1 MKKIIILTFLFFV
14 ANVVFGQEIAYK
26 YKAYLPEKIVNNPE
40 YMKMISQNLAHLAA
54 IHPDLIYYKIKEFK
68 IKFDNTIDNRTYL
81 LTLKKIQNIKTDY
94 INDRNNWA
102 KSQIDKLKS
111 MNLNQ
116 STKEKSIDYFDKI
129 ITKKLDQ
136 YDKLG
141 TVITRSK
148 LNKKKENIN
157 EEIQIDSLE
166 IKNYKMD
173 INPKLIEY
181 FTVLFYESGKEILF
195 DKNIDYYKYKSDIE
209 HRIVEDFFEELK
221 DDYSSIEIENF
232 LSYWYLFQAK
242 NSENHVINAA
252 EFVSRLVSL
261 RNKQALHSGFSLG
274 ISYSSFLISPS
285 IKDNI
290 DIIETN
296 RKVDIEEFINLSQI
310 GVFGEYTIKLREE
323 LSFVSFLKIQAGF
336 RKFNGSKKVFFDE
349 DYRVNELQ
357 ADGTRLDSR
366 LQFVINEIN
375 IESMQNYILKLN
387 TPLYTIGNNFYLEGG
402 IMFEYLQYNYKLSY
416 DYRYVRNIAYPTVGG
431 GWRTQNITNVRDI
444 KIDLPK
450 DYSNI
455 IIYPL
460 IGFRYRFLKNIY
472 LYAGSYPSNL
482 SF

>member
-1 MKKIIILTFLFFV
+1 M
-14 ANVVFGQEIAYK
+14 
-26 YKAYLPEKIVNNPE
+26 
-40 YMKMISQNLAHLAA
+40 
-54 IHPDLIYYKIKEFK
+54 
-68 IKFDNTIDNRTYL
+68 
-81 LTLKKIQNIKTDY
+81 
-94 INDRNNWA
+94 
-102 KSQIDKLKS
+102 
-111 MNLNQ
+111 
-116 STKEKSIDYFDKI
+116 
-129 ITKKLDQ
+129 
-136 YDKLG
+136 
-141 TVITRSK
+141 
-148 LNKKKENIN
+148 
-157 EEIQIDSLE
+157 
-166 IKNYKMD
+166 
-173 INPKLIEY
+173 
-181 FTVLFYESGKEILF
+181 
-195 DKNIDYYKYKSDIE
+195 
-209 HRIVEDFFEELK
+209 
-221 DDYSSIEIENF
+221 
-232 LSYWYLFQAK
+232 
-242 NSENHVINAA
+242 
-252 EFVSRLVSL
+252 
-261 RNKQALHSGFSLG
+261 
-274 ISYSSFLISPS
+274 ISPS

-402 IMFEYLQYNYKLSY
+402 IMLEYLQYNYKLSY

-482 SF
+482 SFEISYNF